1 MKKVYIETN
10 GCAVLRHET
19 HRISEYIKENNYQE
33 IDNPKEADYIIVT
46 GCAVIGDYEKY
57 ALDIIERLYNEN
69 KDHAKII
76 VAGCISTIAEKK
88 INEISKDIIQIK
100 NEEFDKFDQLF
111 YHDVLFDDTF
121 YNVNPIRQHAKVNP
135 NKKHDPDEENDYLF
149 ANMIDEENHN
159 NKAVNQVNYST
170 RSRYLFNENDLFEI
184 RVSYGCTGK
193 CSYCATKLA
202 IGDFRSVKEDKIL
215 KQAEIA
221 NNMGYEEI
229 MLMGD
234 EIGAWQENEKNIVDL
249 ISDMLKINPKF
260 KIGIR
265 YIQPDTIV
273 KYYNKLIQ
281 FFENG
286 SIYYFCSA
294 IQSGSERILRLM
306 NRNPNLDGFIKCM
319 EDMNKKNYP
328 VIRHTQIIAGFPTET
343 EVDVLKTLK
352 VLQKCSFDHV
362 AITKFSPREGTKAYE
377 LPRLEQ
383 NVIDERAEFLNDWLL
398 LNRSNKIY
406 KAIRN
411 DYIENRG
418 KRLIKKY

>member
-19 HRISEYIKENNYQE
+19 HRISEYIKANNFME
-33 IDNPKEADYIIVT
+33 IDNPQEADYIIIT
-46 GCAVIGDYEKY
+46 GCAVINDYEKY
-57 ALDIIERLYNEN
+57 ALDIIDRLYNEN
-69 KDHAKII
+69 KNHAKII
-76 VAGCISTIAEKK
+76 VAGCISTIASKK
-88 INEISKDIIQIK
+88 IREISEDIIQIR
-100 NEEFDKFDQLF
+100 NEEFNKFDKLF
-111 YHDVLFDDTF
+111 YQDVLFDNTF

-149 ANMIDEENHN
+149 ARMIDEENHN
-159 NKAVNQVNYST
+159 NKSVNQVNYST

-184 RVSYGCTGK
+184 RVSYGCNGK

-215 KQAEIA
+215 KQAIIA
-221 NNMGYEEI
+221 KEMGYNEI

-234 EIGAWQENEKNIVDL
+234 EIGAWQEECKTIVDL
-249 ISDMLKINPKF
+249 ISDMLKINPNF

-273 KYYNKLIQ
+273 KYYDELKL
-281 FFENG
+281 FFANG
-286 SIYYFCSA
+286 NISYFCSA

-306 NRNPNLDGFIKCM
+306 NRNPNLEPFIKCM
-319 EDMNKKNYP
+319 EDMNKNNYP
-328 VIRHTQIIAGFPTET
+328 VIRHTQIIVGFPTET
-343 EVDVLKTLK
+343 EVDVLKTLRL
-352 VLQKCSFDHV
+352 LQKASFDHV

-377 LPRLEQ
+377 LPTLDSSI
-383 NVIDERAEFLNDWLL
+383 IDERADFLNDWLM

-406 KAIRN
+406 RAIRN
-411 DYIENRG
+411 EYIENKG
-418 KRLIKKY
+418 KVLIKK